1 MTDDRPG
8 EPDQRLDPA
17 VDESL
22 IPRLDAAKQLGLP
35 PEALDRAAKRGDI
48 TALRD
53 ADTRRVYFRREEL
66 TNYERRVEDGS
77 VSVFR
82 ARGAYTPT
90 SDGRPKAFKPI
101 PERERRTTPGVPGK
115 PTGRWIG
122 RYRDV
127 DGKVRQVGIRRSKDQ
142 AAKETARRIAKVT
155 GARLHS
161 ADEHFTI
168 GYLANHWPY
177 AARLDP
183 RTVSTNRERLERYFI
198 PYLKHKGATPL
209 REITNARVLCVQDRL
224 LERGLAKTT
233 IDGAIAA
240 MRALWKDASQLG
252 IVAREPNPAAR
263 VTVDVKD
270 HRLNPKPRRKH
281 RAIRLDELRAFAIE
295 LPAPWVARAL
305 IPRFTGV
312 RPGEFPVI
320 NLRRLDRNAQMLH
333 IGETLSAGAPPAPR
347 KGTKTHRVTPE
358 NANPGRWVP
367 FPSALTDWLLEL
379 QPEPIDGYV
388 IRAPRGGHY
397 PLRNLYRKIWTPA
410 MNKAVHN
417 AGIERFDL
425 GDLRHTYTSYLH
437 AAGVPDADIMKWMGH
452 SDPRSAAQWRSG
464 AADRELPDISTN
476 AYVYRHGTNDALKF
490 ALSVLTETIDAIRD
504 ATGRQ
509 LRLLSDDLEPE
520 PRTRPGERARRY
532 AHDPAT
538 GVRAIL
544 NATFPVEVHERVP
557 ITAEIASRLTPETWQ
572 QVIDAYS
579 PPSELRRQL
588 RSVAPTTR
596 GEKRTA
602 LLRAAADYRD
612 RHGHLRVPRR
622 HVTPD
627 GLALGKFMQNQRDAY
642 RGTTNRRLTEQQADE
657 LDRIDTSWRDGVVPS
672 SRDSRSSAAGSFR
685 DQGAHLVA
693 RPPKASD

>member
-1 MTDDRPG
+1 MTDERPS

-17 VDESL
+17 ADESFV
-22 IPRLDAAKQLGLP
+22 PRLQAAKQLGLP
-35 PEALDRAAKRGDI
+35 PEALDRAKKRGDI
-48 TALRD
+48 AAVRD
-53 ADTRRVYFRREEL
+53 AVTRRVYFRREEL

-90 SDGRPKAFKPI
+90 SDGRPKALKPI
-101 PERERRTTPGVPGK
+101 PERERRTTPDVPGK
-115 PTGRWIG
+115 RTGRFIA
-122 RYRDV
+122 RYRDA
-127 DGKVRQVGIRRSKDQ
+127 DGKIRQVGILRSKDQ

-155 GARLHS
+155 GVPLHS
-161 ADEHFTI
+161 AEEQLTI
-168 GYLANHWPY
+168 GYLARNWPY

-183 RTVSTNRERLERYFI
+183 RTVSTNCERLERYFI
-198 PYLKHKGATPL
+198 PYLKHKGVTPL
-209 REITNARVLCVQDRL
+209 REITNVRVLCIQDRL
-224 LERGLAKTT
+224 LARGLAKAT

-270 HRLNPKPRRKH
+270 HRLNPKSRRKH

-295 LPAPWVARAL
+295 LPPHWVARAL

-333 IGETLSAGAPPAPR
+333 IGETFSAGAPPAPR

-358 NANPGRWVP
+358 NADPGRWVP
-367 FPSALTDWLLEL
+367 FPSALTNWLLEL

-397 PLRNLYRKIWTPA
+397 ALRNFYHKIWTPA
-410 MNKAVHN
+410 MNNAVRN
-417 AGIERFDL
+417 AGIVRFDL
-425 GDLRHTYTSYLH
+425 GDLRHAYTSYLH

-490 ALSVLTETIDAIRD
+490 ALSVLTETIEAIRD
-504 ATGRQ
+504 ATGPQ

-520 PRTRPGERARRY
+520 PRARPGERARHY
-532 AHDPAT
+532 AHDPAA

-544 NATFPVEVHERVP
+544 NATFPVHVHERVP
-557 ITAEIASRLTPETWQ
+557 ITAEIASGLTPEHWQ
-572 QVIDAYS
+572 QVIEAYN

-588 RSVAPTTR
+588 RSVAPTNR
-596 GEKRTA
+596 GEKRAA
-602 LLRAAADYRD
+602 LLRAAAEYHD

-622 HVTPD
+622 HVTAD
-627 GLALGKFMQNQRDAY
+627 GLALGKFIQNQRDAY
-642 RGTTNRRLTEQQADE
+642 RGMTDRRLTTQQADE
-657 LDRIDTSWRDGVVPS
+657 LDGIDAGWRDGIAPPTP
-672 SRDSRSSAAGSFR
+672 DSGLGSLPTAGTREAAAECPDGI
-685 DQGAHLVA
+685 
-693 RPPKASD
+693 